1 VKRLGKNLFN
11 TGMKFRV
18 MGVHKKLGAP
28 IFVELLDLKELGR
41 LSCALERVPMLVFS
55 FPSKVGLRLAVHV
68 DTYFNSP
75 VFYYASSDKSGH
87 FLEYRNSAGLEE
99 VRISN
104 TPSFIIYTPIVSVH
118 KLSKDFEQNEG
129 RKLEK
134 IPSIQVADLVS
145 LAKVAAYRMLFEESP
160 LPIFAYRVDGEW
172 VAGVF
177 TRLDEFDETSLFF
190 YCWLDKEPSGR
201 FIRYSTNSSELSY
214 TDRLEEHGYVYLKV
228 IKLKAPHPMVSL

>member
-1 VKRLGKNLFN
+1 
-11 TGMKFRV
+11 
-18 MGVHKKLGAP
+18 MGVQKRLGAP

-55 FPSKVGLRLAVHV
+55 FPSAEGLRLAVHV

-75 VFYYASSDKSGH
+75 VFYYALSDKSGH

-99 VRISN
+99 VRVSN
-104 TPSFIIYTPIVSVH
+104 TPSFILYTPIVAVQ
-118 KLSKDFEQNEG
+118 KLSKGFESG
-129 RKLEK
+129 VDEK
-134 IPSIQVADLVS
+134 KAGKASSIEVADLVS
-145 LAKVAAYRMLFEESP
+145 LAKVGAYRMLFEESP
-160 LPIFAYRVDGEW
+160 LPIFTYRVNGEW

-177 TRLDEFDETSLFF
+177 TRIDEFDEASIFF

-201 FIRYSTNSSELSY
+201 FLRCSTNSSELSY

-228 IKLKAPHPMVSL
+228 IRLKAPHPLVSL

>member
-1 VKRLGKNLFN
+1 VRRLCKNLFN
-11 TGMKFRV
+11 VEIGVKV
-18 MGVHKKLGAP
+18 MGVRKKVGAA
-28 IFVELLDLKELGR
+28 IFTELLDLKELGR
-41 LSCALERVPMLVFS
+41 LACALERVPMLVFS
-55 FPSKVGLRLAVHV
+55 FPSKEGLRLAVHV
-68 DTYFNSP
+68 DTYFNRP
-75 VFYYASSDKSGH
+75 VFYYSTADKSGH

-104 TPSFIIYTPIVSVH
+104 TPSFILYTPIVSVQ

-134 IPSIQVADLVS
+134 IPSIEVADLVS
-145 LAKVAAYRMLFEESP
+145 LAKVGAYRMLFEESP
-160 LPIFAYRVDGEW
+160 LPIFTYRADGGW

-177 TRLDEFDETSLFF
+177 TRLDEFDETSIFF

-201 FIRYSTNSSELSY
+201 FIKYSTNSSELSY

-228 IKLKAPHPMVSL
+228 IRLKVPHPLVSL

>member
-1 VKRLGKNLFN
+1 
-11 TGMKFRV
+11 

-28 IFVELLDLKELGR
+28 IFVELLDVKELGR

-55 FPSKVGLRLAVHV
+55 FPSREGLRLAVHV

-75 VFYYASSDKSGH
+75 VFYYAPSDKSGH

-104 TPSFIIYTPIVSVH
+104 APSFIIYTPIVSVQ
-118 KLSKDFEQNEG
+118 KLSKGFEQSAKDG
-129 RKLEK
+129 KLKK
-134 IPSIQVADLVS
+134 IPSLQVEDLVS
-145 LAKVAAYRMLFEESP
+145 LAKVGAYRMLFEESP
-160 LPIFAYRVDGEW
+160 LPIFTYRVDGRW

-190 YCWLDKEPSGR
+190 YSLLDKEPGGR

-228 IKLKAPHPMVSL
+228 IRLKAPHPLVSL